1 MFIKLQWLSIAESK
15 HMKYTAKK
23 SKDGDHMGAKELFDA
38 GNLSGAIDQLNQE
51 VRSNPRDLR
60 NRIFLFELLCFAAD
74 YERAERQLGAIAQTS
89 SDVKVEMGSQ
99 VYRNVLEAEKARQA
113 FFTGTN
119 RLPKF
124 FSEPPNYA
132 AFHIEA
138 VSHLRESRFEGVE
151 DLLTKSEELC
161 KPTKG
166 VRDSIPFESFKDGDD
181 LIGPFLEVFFDA
193 EYFWLPLDQIKRLE
207 IRPPRTLRDLIW
219 IQASI
224 ELYVRSLRDVFVPVQ
239 YFGSHQHP
247 DDLVKLGRMT
257 DWKTVGQGTFLGAGQ
272 RMFFADETECPL
284 LEIRTIEFAVST

>member
-1 MFIKLQWLSIAESK
+1 
-15 HMKYTAKK
+15 MKYTAEK
-23 SKDGDHMGAKELFDA
+23 SKGGDPMGAKELFDA
-38 GNLSGAIDQLNQE
+38 GNLSGAIDQLTQE

-89 SDVKVEMGSQ
+89 NDVKVEMGSQ

-166 VRDSIPFESFKDGDD
+166 VRDGIPFESFTYGDD

-257 DWKTVGQGTFLGAGQ
+257 DWKTVGQGTLLGAGQ